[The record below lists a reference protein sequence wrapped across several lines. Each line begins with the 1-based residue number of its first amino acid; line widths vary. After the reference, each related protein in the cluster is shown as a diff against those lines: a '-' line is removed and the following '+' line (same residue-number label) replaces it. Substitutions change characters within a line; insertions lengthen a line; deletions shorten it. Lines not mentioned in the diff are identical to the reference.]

1 MADYEYLYQSRT
13 EDLDLELSIEGALPE
28 SIQGT
33 LYAIG
38 GAGCKV
44 GDTALSA
51 LDAHGRV
58 VAVSIAGGK
67 AQLRARMVQTP
78 LWKAERGASAIVKRR
93 LFTNKPG
100 RWSNLFDLDLANPA
114 GHNVVPWGKDVVA
127 ANDPGFFVLDPQTL
141 ETRGPA
147 PIQPKKGATFGPMP
161 RRDPATGRHV
171 VFEQRPGL
179 KDTIIVR
186 EIDDGFQVAKEQAY
200 SLGRGAAFFHDV
212 AFTERYYLIMQFA
225 SLSVPSFAWGAATA
239 LEALRFEP
247 ESTPVM
253 HLLPRA
259 GGAPITVPLP
269 GGRAHFHFWNA
280 FEEGGAVVADTLGYD
295 GKVTFGSLLPPAAR
309 PARAPP
315 PAATPK
321 VASWRYHIDPASRSA
336 RPEKLDDVASE
347 APEIRA
353 DRRGRSYRYGWA
365 PAQGR
370 PGGRGRSDELPV
382 VPRPRASRLPG
393 AHDAGLGRRAQGVRL
408 GLRVRPPGGRRRG
421 GPWARARVDPRCR
434 RWHGHPGS
442 VRRPRRRGG
451 ACGAP
456 DRGRPARRH
465 LPRLVR
471 RALTAGLSATKTAGS

>member
-247 ESTPVM
+247 DSTPVM

-309 PARAPP
+309 PAGAPP

-347 APEIRA
+347 APEIRG

-370 PGGRGRSDELPV
+370 PGDEEDPMSFPWFHALGRHDFQEHTTQVWDAG
-382 VPRPRASRLPG
+382 PRAYVSACAFVPDGADGAEDRGHVLAWIQDVGAGTATLGVFDARDVAAGPVARLTG
-393 AHDAGLGRRAQGVRL
+393 AGLLGGISHVSFAVR
-408 GLRVRPPGGRRRG
+408 
-421 GPWARARVDPRCR
+421 
-434 RWHGHPGS
+434 
-442 VRRPRRRGG
+442 
-451 ACGAP
+451 
-456 DRGRPARRH
+456 
-465 LPRLVR
+465 
-471 RALTAGLSATKTAGS
+471 